1 MTETELWHM
10 ETALKSYLDDYQ
22 PYDPNK
28 DAPVEYKT
36 SKEIQTDISDM
47 VTASV
52 NDITEYMLNEGYKM
66 SYSGKQLAWI
76 MQDNSAPF

>member
-1 MTETELWHM
+1 MTEAELWRM
-10 ETALKSYLDDYQ
+10 GVALHAYLEDYQ

-66 SYSGKQLAWI
+66 GYSGKQLAWI
-76 MQDNSAPF
+76 MQNDSAPF

>member
-1 MTETELWHM
+1 MTETVLWRM
-10 ETALKSYLDDYQ
+10 GVVLKAYLDDYQ

-66 SYSGKQLAWI
+66 GYSGKQLAWI
-76 MQDNSAPF
+76 MQDDSAPF

>member
-1 MTETELWHM
+1 MTEAELWRM
-10 ETALKSYLDDYQ
+10 GVALHAYLEDYQ
-22 PYDPNK
+22 PYGPNK

-66 SYSGKQLAWI
+66 GYSGKQLAWI
-76 MQDNSAPF
+76 MQDDSAPF

>member
-1 MTETELWHM
+1 MTETELWRM
-10 ETALKSYLDDYQ
+10 GVALHAYLEDYQ
-22 PYDPNK
+22 PHDPNK

-66 SYSGKQLAWI
+66 GYSGKQLAWI
-76 MQDNSAPF
+76 MQDDSAPF

>member
-1 MTETELWHM
+1 MTEAELWRM
-10 ETALKSYLDDYQ
+10 GVALHAYLEDYQ

-36 SKEIQTDISDM
+36 SKEIQTDTSDM

-66 SYSGKQLAWI
+66 GYSGKQLAWI
-76 MQDNSAPF
+76 MQDDSAPF

>member
-1 MTETELWHM
+1 MTETELWRM
-10 ETALKSYLDDYQ
+10 GVALHAYLDDYQ

-66 SYSGKQLAWI
+66 GYSGKQLAWI
-76 MQDNSAPF
+76 MQDDSSPF

>member
-1 MTETELWHM
+1 MTEAELWRM
-10 ETALKSYLDDYQ
+10 GVALHAYLEDYQ

-66 SYSGKQLAWI
+66 GYSGKQLAWI
-76 MQDNSAPF
+76 MQDDSSPC

>member
-1 MTETELWHM
+1 MTEAELWRM
-10 ETALKSYLDDYQ
+10 GVALKAYLDDYQ
-22 PYDPNK
+22 PYDLNK

-66 SYSGKQLAWI
+66 GYSGKQLAWI
-76 MQDNSAPF
+76 MQDDSAPF

>member
-1 MTETELWHM
+1 MTGTQLWRM
-10 ETALKSYLDDYQ
+10 ETALKAYLDDYQ

-36 SKEIQTDISDM
+36 SREIQTDISDM

-66 SYSGKQLAWI
+66 GYSGKQLAWI
-76 MQDNSAPF
+76 MQDDSAPF

>member
-1 MTETELWHM
+1 MTEAELWRM
-10 ETALKSYLDDYQ
+10 RVALHAYLEDYQ

-28 DAPVEYKT
+28 DAPVEYKS

-66 SYSGKQLAWI
+66 GYSGKQLAWI
-76 MQDNSAPF
+76 MQNDSAPF

>member
-1 MTETELWHM
+1 MTEAELWRM
-10 ETALKSYLDDYQ
+10 GVALHAYLEDYQ

-36 SKEIQTDISDM
+36 SKEIQTDISDT

-66 SYSGKQLAWI
+66 GYSGKQLAWI
-76 MQDNSAPF
+76 MQDDSAPF

>member
-1 MTETELWHM
+1 MTETELWRM
-10 ETALKSYLDDYQ
+10 GVALHAYLADYQ
-22 PYDPNK
+22 PYDPDK

-66 SYSGKQLAWI
+66 GYSGKQLAWI
-76 MQDNSAPF
+76 MQDDSAPF

>member
-1 MTETELWHM
+1 MTETELWRM
-10 ETALKSYLDDYQ
+10 GVALHAYLEDYH

-66 SYSGKQLAWI
+66 GYSGKQLAWI
-76 MQDNSAPF
+76 MQDSAPF

>member
-1 MTETELWHM
+1 MTETELWRM
-10 ETALKSYLDDYQ
+10 GVALHAYLDDYK

-36 SKEIQTDISDM
+36 SKEIQTGISDM

-66 SYSGKQLAWI
+66 GYSGKQLAWI
-76 MQDNSAPF
+76 MQDDSAPF

>member
-1 MTETELWHM
+1 MTEAELWRM
-10 ETALKSYLDDYQ
+10 GVALHAYLDDYQ

-36 SKEIQTDISDM
+36 SKEIQTDISDT

-66 SYSGKQLAWI
+66 GYSGKQLAWI
-76 MQDNSAPF
+76 MQDDSAPF

>member
-1 MTETELWHM
+1 MTEAELWRM
-10 ETALKSYLDDYQ
+10 GVALHAYLEDYQ

-28 DAPVEYKT
+28 DAPMEYKT

-52 NDITEYMLNEGYKM
+52 NDI
-66 SYSGKQLAWI
+66 
-76 MQDNSAPF
+76 

>member
-1 MTETELWHM
+1 MTEAELWRM
-10 ETALKSYLDDYQ
+10 GVALHAYLEDYQ

-28 DAPVEYKT
+28 DTPVEYKT

-66 SYSGKQLAWI
+66 GYSGKQLAWI
-76 MQDNSAPF
+76 MQYDSAPF